1 MKGSMILVVEDEA
14 IVAQDI
20 RDGLLEAGYRVPLIA
35 DSGER
40 AVQRAAELGPDLV
53 LMDIC
58 MRGAIDGVE
67 AARRIRERFD
77 IPVVYLTAFADESVL
92 RRARETQ
99 PYGYVIKPFGE
110 EQLHTSIEIALD
122 RHRTERNLREI
133 ERCYAAALQCSGM
146 GVIATDCDGT
156 VVSINPEAEALTGW
170 RSSEAVG
177 MDVDRIFGSGS
188 ASGLFGTAPGTATAG
203 VSDLLREAEGME
215 SAGEADYV
223 YTRDGAAIEVQLHA
237 GAVRNKR
244 GEVCGVVLAFRPA
257 NEDEF

>member
-1 MKGSMILVVEDEA
+1 MKGSVILVVEDEA

-20 RDGLLEAGYRVPLIA
+20 RDGLMEAGYSVPLIV

-58 MRGAIDGVE
+58 MRGTIDGVE

-99 PYGYVIKPFGE
+99 PYGYVIKPYGE
-110 EQLHTSIEIALD
+110 DQLHTSIEIALD
-122 RHRTERNLREI
+122 RYRAERNLREI
-133 ERCYAAALQCSGM
+133 KRCYAAALECSGM
-146 GVIATDCDGT
+146 GVIATDCDGS
-156 VVSINPEAEALTGW
+156 VVSINPETEALTGW
-170 RSSEAVG
+170 SSSEAVG
-177 MDVDRIFGSGS
+177 MDIDRLFSSGP
-188 ASGLFGTAPGTATAG
+188 ASNLFHGAAGAAAAGLP
-203 VSDLLREAEGME
+203 DLVREAEMIE

-223 YTRDGAAIEVQLHA
+223 YTRGGAAIEVQLHA
-237 GAVRNKR
+237 GAVRNER

-257 NEDEF
+257 DEDEL